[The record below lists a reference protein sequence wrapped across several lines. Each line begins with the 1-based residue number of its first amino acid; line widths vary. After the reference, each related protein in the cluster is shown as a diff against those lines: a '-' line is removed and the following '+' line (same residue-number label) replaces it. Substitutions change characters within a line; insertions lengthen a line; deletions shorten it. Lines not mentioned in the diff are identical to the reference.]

1 MDAYRDKPAATLP
14 TPSEPARIERPTRE
28 EAEEAVRTLISWAG
42 DDPSRGGLL
51 DTPARVVRAYDEI
64 LRGYR
69 ETAETVLD
77 RTFDDVGGYDD
88 IVLVRDIPFYS
99 LCEHHMLPFFGRAH
113 IGYFPTDRVAG
124 LSKLARVVD
133 GFAKRLQ
140 TQERLTTNIVGALE
154 TVLAP
159 RGVAVMIEAEHMC
172 MTMRGV
178 SKPGAMTVTTQFTGA
193 FRDDTA
199 EQARF
204 LTLLRA
210 GDAR

>member
-1 MDAYRDKPAATLP
+1 MDAYRDKPAAPLP
-14 TPSEPARIERPTRE
+14 LPAEPAESRRPTRQ

-51 DTPARVVRAYDEI
+51 DTPGRVVRAYDEI
-64 LRGYR
+64 LRGYK
-69 ETAETVLD
+69 ETAETSLD

-99 LCEHHMLPFFGRAH
+99 LCEHHMLPFFGSAH
-113 IGYFPTDRVAG
+113 LAYFPTERVAG

-133 GFAKRLQ
+133 SFAKRLQ
-140 TQERLTTNIVGALE
+140 TQERLTTDIVAALDA
-154 TVLAP
+154 VLAP
-159 RGVAVMIEAEHMC
+159 RGAAVMIEAEHMC

-178 SKPGAMTVTTQFTGA
+178 SKPGAITVTTQFTGA
-193 FRDDTA
+193 FRDDAT

-204 LTLLRA
+204 LSLLH
-210 GDAR
+210 ARR

>member
-1 MDAYRDKPAATLP
+1 MDAYRDKPAPALP
-14 TPSEPARIERPTRE
+14 TVSEPATIDRPTRE
-28 EAEEAVRTLISWAG
+28 EAEEAVRIILSYVG
-42 DDPSRGGLL
+42 DDPSRGGLI
-51 DTPARVVRAYDEI
+51 DTPSRVVRAYDEI
-64 LRGYR
+64 LRGYKD
-69 ETAETVLD
+69 AAAAVLD

-99 LCEHHMLPFFGRAH
+99 LCEHHMLPFFGKAH

-140 TQERLTTNIVGALE
+140 TQERLTTDIVGALNA
-154 TVLAP
+154 VLSP
-159 RGVAVMIEAEHMC
+159 RGAAVMIEAEHMC

-178 SKPGAMTVTTQFTGA
+178 AKPGAITVTTQFTGA
-193 FRDDTA
+193 FRDDAA

-204 LTLLRA
+204 LTLLRS
-210 GDAR
+210 GR

>member
-1 MDAYRDKPAATLP
+1 MDAFRDKTLPPSLRPSDPAAV
-14 TPSEPARIERPTRE
+14 RRPTRQD
-28 EAEEAVRTLISWAG
+28 AEEAVRTLIAWAG
-42 DDPSRGGLL
+42 DDPSRNGLI
-51 DTPARVVRAYDEI
+51 DTPARVTRAYEEI
-64 LRGYR
+64 LQGYR
-69 ETAETVLD
+69 QTAETSLD

-99 LCEHHMLPFFGRAH
+99 LCEHHMLPFFGKAH

-140 TQERLTTNIVGALE
+140 TQERLTTDIVGALDS
-154 TVLAP
+154 VLAP
-159 RGVAVMIEAEHMC
+159 RGAAVMIEAEHMC

-178 SKPGAMTVTTQFTGA
+178 SKPGAITVTTQFTGA
-193 FRDDTA
+193 FRDDAA
-199 EQARF
+199 EQVRF

-210 GDAR
+210 GQ